1 MTRRSWAVARPYVL
15 PPLALGA
22 TLLALGRTRLG
33 WAGLLVSLGV
43 LAFFRDPE
51 RRLVPEPGVAYAAA
65 DGFVKSVEPVEEEA
79 LTDGRGLSISTFLS
93 LHNVHVNR
101 SPIGGMISEF
111 EEIGGGYAPA
121 LFESSEGNRRNRI
134 VVADGSGTPAAVVIP
149 KAGAIARRIS
159 SWVGVGDPVE
169 AGGRIGLIHFGS
181 RTDVILPTD
190 WEPLVSPGARV
201 RAGLT
206 PIARHRNA
214 TGTSPA
220 AAPGRSSREG

>member
-1 MTRRSWAVARPYVL
+1 MTRRSWAVARRYFL

-22 TLLALGRTRLG
+22 LLLVLGRRRLG
-33 WAGLLVSLGV
+33 WAGLLASLGV

-65 DGFVKSVEPVEEEA
+65 DGFVKSVDEVEEAA
-79 LTDGRGLSISTFLS
+79 LPGGRGLSVSTFLS

-101 SPIGGMISEF
+101 SPIRGKISRF

-121 LFESSEGNRRNRI
+121 LFESSEGNRRNRLVI
-134 VVADGSGTPAAVVIP
+134 EDDGTTTAVVIP

-159 SWVGVGDPVE
+159 SWVGAGDEVE

-181 RTDVILPTD
+181 RTDVILPLGS
-190 WEPLVSPGARV
+190 EPLVSPGDRV

-206 PIARHRNA
+206 PIARFRKTDGA
-214 TGTSPA
+214 SSTPTEC
-220 AAPGRSSREG
+220 SSRNG

>member
-1 MTRRSWAVARPYVL
+1 MTRRSWAVARPYFL

-22 TLLALGRTRLG
+22 LLLALGRRRLG
-33 WAGLLVSLGV
+33 WAGLLASLGV

-51 RRLVPEPGVAYAAA
+51 RKLVPEPGVAYAAA
-65 DGFVKSVEPVEEEA
+65 DGFVKSVDEVEEA
-79 LTDGRGLSISTFLS
+79 SLSGGQGLSISTFLS

-101 SPIGGMISEF
+101 SPIAGKVSAF

-121 LFESSEGNRRNRI
+121 LFESSEGNRRNRLVI
-134 VVADGSGTPAAVVIP
+134 EDETGTSAVVIP

-159 SWVGVGDPVE
+159 SWVGVGDEVE

-181 RTDVILPTD
+181 RTDVILPPG

-206 PIARHRNA
+206 PIARQV
-214 TGTSPA
+214 
-220 AAPGRSSREG
+220 APPVSSASGRSERGGR

>member
-1 MTRRSWAVARPYVL
+1 MTRRSWAVARPYFL

-22 TLLALGRTRLG
+22 LLLALGRRRLG
-33 WAGLLVSLGV
+33 WAGLLASLGV

-51 RRLVPEPGVAYAAA
+51 RKLVPEPGVAYAAA
-65 DGFVKSVEPVEEEA
+65 DGFVKSVDEVEEA
-79 LTDGRGLSISTFLS
+79 SLSGGRGLSISTFLS

-101 SPIGGMISEF
+101 SPVAGKVSAF

-121 LFESSEGNRRNRI
+121 LFESSEGNRRNRLVI
-134 VVADGSGTPAAVVIP
+134 EDETGTSAVVIP

-159 SWVGVGDPVE
+159 SWVGVGDEVE
-169 AGGRIGLIHFGS
+169 AGERIGLIHFGS
-181 RTDVILPTD
+181 RTDVILPPG

-206 PIARHRNA
+206 PIARQVA
-214 TGTSPA
+214 PPVSD
-220 AAPGRSSREG
+220 APGRSGRPGR